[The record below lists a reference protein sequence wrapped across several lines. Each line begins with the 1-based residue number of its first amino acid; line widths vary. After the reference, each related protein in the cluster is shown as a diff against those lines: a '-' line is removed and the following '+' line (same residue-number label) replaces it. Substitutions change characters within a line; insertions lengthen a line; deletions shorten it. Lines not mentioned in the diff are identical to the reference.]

1 MLHSVRSDQR
11 RCQGRSSISS
21 RAWRP
26 HHVSFPCQRH
36 RYVELSKWRVVLAC
50 VGERV
55 GRRSTESPETLLTLS
70 INSRSETECQAHRS
84 KRRAAMSGRRCH
96 WRRRDNRDG
105 LLSAGM
111 CVCVCRDVNSKRR
124 RQPHNNVRLI
134 VTSTRASFSR
144 WKAAMLSALS
154 NWLIEF
160 SAAKLNWKT
169 FSTDSK

>member
-111 CVCVCRDVNSKRR
+111 CVCVCVSRRWQQKTPPATQQCPTYCDVNTCQLQPLESCDAVRPFQLTDWIFRR
-124 RQPHNNVRLI
+124 E
-134 VTSTRASFSR
+134 A
-144 WKAAMLSALS
+144 
-154 NWLIEF
+154 
-160 SAAKLNWKT
+160 
-169 FSTDSK
+169 